1 MTPAT
6 TAIFFDVDFT
16 LIYPKST
23 FDVGGYQSFG
33 ARHGLSVSLDPE
45 RFTAAIATAS
55 TELDRGDD
63 LVHRSEPFV
72 RFARRVLEEMGGQGP
87 GLDTCAREIYEE
99 WAECRHFSLY
109 DDVKSVLSELHERGL
124 RLGLISN
131 THRSLELFQ
140 RHFGL
145 DFLFSSVISSRV
157 HGYMKPHPSI
167 FRAALH
173 RIGATADEALMV
185 GDSMKHDVLGAR
197 QVGMGAVLLARSG
210 LVGDLPQE
218 IPVISS
224 LLELPALLATG

>member
-87 GLDTCAREIYEE
+87 GPPWDPGPLR
-99 WAECRHFSLY
+99 
-109 DDVKSVLSELHERGL
+109 RGPRAPYGAL
-124 RLGLISN
+124 TSN
-131 THRSLELFQ
+131 S
-140 RHFGL
+140 
-145 DFLFSSVISSRV
+145 D
-157 HGYMKPHPSI
+157 
-167 FRAALH
+167 
-173 RIGATADEALMV
+173 
-185 GDSMKHDVLGAR
+185 
-197 QVGMGAVLLARSG
+197 
-210 LVGDLPQE
+210 
-218 IPVISS
+218 
-224 LLELPALLATG
+224 